1 MRYWELQRDP
11 REDER
16 ELARKLRPAKS
27 RPSREFNPIKAHE
40 IRTDGN
46 GRRRKVITLRSLNK
60 HRRWREARARE
71 MAKDNEFLPS
81 MYADEKTM
89 GRVMDDKQ
97 REWEAAR
104 RELKVLSAEIENAI
118 EAAEIDHDKKEEIT
132 RLAKKEIENRLR
144 QN

>member
-16 ELARKLRPAKS
+16 ELAKKVRPAKS
-27 RPSREFNPIKAHE
+27 RPSREINPIKAHE

-46 GRRRKVITLRSLNK
+46 GGRRKVITLRSLNK

-81 MYADEKTM
+81 MYGVDLEDREGKRSPHWRKKRSKIAS
-89 GRVMDDKQ
+89 GRISFVGAVG
-97 REWEAAR
+97 R
-104 RELKVLSAEIENAI
+104 LK
-118 EAAEIDHDKKEEIT
+118 
-132 RLAKKEIENRLR
+132 
-144 QN
+144 

>member
-16 ELARKLRPAKS
+16 ELAKKVRPAKS

-46 GRRRKVITLRSLNK
+46 GGRRKVITLRSLNK

-81 MYADEKTM
+81 MYAVDFEDREQK
-89 GRVMDDKQ
+89 RPAKQ
-97 REWEAAR
+97 SKSKAQKREERIKKQIERGLASRKKDRKAILKAA
-104 RELKVLSAEIENAI
+104 
-118 EAAEIDHDKKEEIT
+118 
-132 RLAKKEIENRLR
+132 LR
-144 QN
+144 GSDVK

>member
-16 ELARKLRPAKS
+16 ELAKKVRPAKS

-46 GRRRKVITLRSLNK
+46 GVRRKVITLRSLNK

-81 MYADEKTM
+81 MYGVDLEDREQKKPAKRSKSKAQKREERIEKQIER
-89 GRVMDDKQ
+89 GLASRRKDRKAKIS
-97 REWEAAR
+97 AALR
-104 RELKVLSAEIENAI
+104 GS
-118 EAAEIDHDKKEEIT
+118 D
-132 RLAKKEIENRLR
+132 AK
-144 QN
+144 